1 MSRRALVQKEPVY
14 EVGRTKTLIDVNP
27 EITARVLELIVSEFK
42 LNSKAAE
49 MIAIQLRP
57 ISKIIAIAAQ

>member
-1 MSRRALVQKEPVY
+1 MSRRSLVQREPDNEVSRFRKTKE
-14 EVGRTKTLIDVNP
+14 VNP
-27 EITARVLELIVSEFK
+27 EITTRLLELIVSEFK